1 MPSLPVSDSNRNE
14 LFATL
19 SKLRYIVNESVK
31 PDIFHLT
38 EIIEATMSD
47 QTPEQD
53 RDFGQRLTSLVV
65 GIDRLERRVNR
76 GAGPLDDEGLIPIY
90 LGGDLV
96 PKMPL
101 ESWETVFTHLDD
113 LEREAS
119 TYSPGPRRTYLL
131 AMTDSLRAAAQLFTG
146 IELSFAEKLERL
158 VGVPAAPVAPEQLKA
173 MRTNLS
179 ALLEASG
186 YRQGSLAER
195 VTRWEG
201 ERFLKSDK
209 IEPTFEALMLEAQ
222 RRTDAMI
229 FPTGDYQMRL
239 NLVRGVPYTARCN
252 FDQGLMDLNADLE
265 FTPSALKHLV
275 AHEVFPGHSTQLLYT
290 LERAKS
296 GEGTPDVLLCT
307 ANTVVGAIQE
317 GIGDQGIH
325 LIDWVTSEDDAIFMA
340 LRRLRSA
347 AATSA
352 AWYQMGEGWS
362 LVRVRTFLQETAF
375 PQPAWLEGRLRFA
388 AHPFRGPFIASY
400 WYGDEAVREVR
411 ERAAS
416 GQRSEFIKYL
426 YGQMHSLSSLKMFGL
441 GMFGV

>member
-1 MPSLPVSDSNRNE
+1 
-14 LFATL
+14 
-19 SKLRYIVNESVK
+19 
-31 PDIFHLT
+31 
-38 EIIEATMSD
+38 MSD

-101 ESWETVFTHLDD
+101 ESWEAVFTHLDD

-275 AHEVFPGHSTQLLYT
+275 THEV
-290 LERAKS
+290 
-296 GEGTPDVLLCT
+296 
-307 ANTVVGAIQE
+307 QE

-416 GQRSEFIKYL
+416 EQRSEFIKYL